1 MEFKAYN
8 PLTGKVEKV
17 TKEEVK
23 FLNALRDQ
31 FEEDVQLL
39 MAEREIVKS
48 ILDKHLNGDED
59 VCKDQ
64 SIVVYSL
71 QLQTIAIQ

>member
-59 VCKDQ
+59 VCKD
-64 SIVVYSL
+64 
-71 QLQTIAIQ
+71 

>member
-1 MEFKAYN
+1 MGMKAYN
-8 PLTGKVEKV
+8 PLTGKMETV

-31 FEEDVQLL
+31 FEEDVQIL

-48 ILDKHLNGDED
+48 ILDEHLNSNKKD
-59 VCKDQ
+59 VCRD
-64 SIVVYSL
+64 
-71 QLQTIAIQ
+71 